1 MLKGA
6 RLGVIDKKYAPLGK
20 ATFDGICEKYLK
32 ISDGGELNLGGI
44 CLVAGLDFG
53 IVREGTVI
61 FAVANGV
68 LINLFL
74 PHVEKLFT
82 AVENLCGVSKS
93 IT

>member
-1 MLKGA
+1 METWILIGIG
-6 RLGVIDKKYAPLGK
+6 LLIVGFILIGIEMVLPGFSAP
-20 ATFDGICEKYLK
+20 GISG
-32 ISDGGELNLGGI
+32 II

-82 AVENLCGVSKS
+82 AVENLCGVSKA
-93 IT
+93 IA